1 MVPLREELEHVKDYL
16 QIEKARFEEK
26 MQVTYEVPEKMEI
39 LVPTL
44 ILQPLVE
51 NAVRYGI
58 DRTGCRYVEISDH
71 GKGFPEEV
79 LEKIAKDEPVGSSI
93 GLQNVHKRMKSVYGE
108 ERGLQIQSTP
118 KGSTVKLYF
127 YKGVKEA

>member
-1 MVPLREELEHVKDYL
+1 M
-16 QIEKARFEEK
+16 
-26 MQVTYEVPEKMEI
+26 
-39 LVPTL
+39 
-44 ILQPLVE
+44 
-51 NAVRYGI
+51 
-58 DRTGCRYVEISDH
+58 
-71 GKGFPEEV
+71 

>member
-1 MVPLREELEHVKDYL
+1 M
-16 QIEKARFEEK
+16 
-26 MQVTYEVPEKMEI
+26 
-39 LVPTL
+39 L

-58 DRTGCRYVEISDH
+58 DRTGCRYVYIGITEEADAYRVEISDH